1 MDQYVVFVQCPA
13 PPAFRVSVGV
23 GRMMTNTQCTCEYGA
38 VDTSESVLVTVIQI
52 CAVTETFLRWRMCT
66 AVQEC
71 TVYRR
76 SCVSIL
82 IDIVIIIISMI
93 LVCVEG
99 AAGGRRAS

>member
-1 MDQYVVFVQCPA
+1 MY
-13 PPAFRVSVGV
+13 
-23 GRMMTNTQCTCEYGA
+23 
-38 VDTSESVLVTVIQI
+38 
-52 CAVTETFLRWRMCT
+52 T

-71 TVYRR
+71 TVYGR